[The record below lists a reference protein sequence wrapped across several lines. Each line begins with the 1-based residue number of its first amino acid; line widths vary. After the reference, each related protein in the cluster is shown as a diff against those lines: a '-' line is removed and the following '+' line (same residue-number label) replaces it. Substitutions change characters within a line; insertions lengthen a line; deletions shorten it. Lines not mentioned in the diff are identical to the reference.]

1 MWDIAYAQGAPGLT
15 GPSPVMTILPFILIF
30 VIMYFLVIRPQQKK
44 GKEHQEM
51 LNKLKKNDEVMT
63 SGGIYGKVVAL
74 ADSVVTLEVAPNVR
88 IRVHRPQISA
98 VVTGE
103 KSSSK
108 EVRSNRMRRSVAIR
122 LALFIV
128 ATLVSLVYLR
138 PTFVHDLPPW
148 WSSFL
153 PTDRIH
159 LGLDLQGGSHLL
171 LEVKVDKAIENNV
184 ERIRADFTNVLRD
197 RGISGV
203 SVERVRAHKS
213 NSKFRLRASSE
224 CGDC

>member
-63 SGGIYGKVVAL
+63 SGGIYGN
-74 ADSVVTLEVAPNVR
+74 VVTLEVAPNVR

-108 EVRSNRMRRSVAIR
+108 EVK
-122 LALFIV
+122 
-128 ATLVSLVYLR
+128 
-138 PTFVHDLPPW
+138 
-148 WSSFL
+148 
-153 PTDRIH
+153 
-159 LGLDLQGGSHLL
+159 
-171 LEVKVDKAIENNV
+171 E
-184 ERIRADFTNVLRD
+184 
-197 RGISGV
+197 
-203 SVERVRAHKS
+203 
-213 NSKFRLRASSE
+213 
-224 CGDC
+224 

>member
-1 MWDIAYAQGAPGLT
+1 MWDIAYAQGVPGVT

-74 ADSVVTLEVAPNVR
+74 ADTVVTLEVAPNVR

-103 KSSSK
+103 KSSRK
-108 EVRSNRMRRSVAIR
+108 EVK
-122 LALFIV
+122 
-128 ATLVSLVYLR
+128 
-138 PTFVHDLPPW
+138 
-148 WSSFL
+148 
-153 PTDRIH
+153 
-159 LGLDLQGGSHLL
+159 G
-171 LEVKVDKAIENNV
+171 
-184 ERIRADFTNVLRD
+184 LRD
-197 RGISGV
+197 WA
-203 SVERVRAHKS
+203 ERYDSACTVP
-213 NSKFRLRASSE
+213 
-224 CGDC
+224 